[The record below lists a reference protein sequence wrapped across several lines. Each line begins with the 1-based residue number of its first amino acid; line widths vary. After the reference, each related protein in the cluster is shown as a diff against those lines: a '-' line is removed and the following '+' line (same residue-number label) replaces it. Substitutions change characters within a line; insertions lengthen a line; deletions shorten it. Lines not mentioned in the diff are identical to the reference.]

1 MHSPWRTFIL
11 PGVVLA
17 TKTPFKMLQCVRP
30 GLCFVLGRCR
40 ICCPTCFFEL
50 LQCVRPGVRLYRQ
63 ASYLQQKRLSKCYN
77 PFALAFV
84 SSRQVSL
91 LLPDLFARFA
101 AMRSPWR
108 TLVPPSVVFA
118 TKTVFNMLQCVNP
131 GLFFFSPGADQK
143 IMPIITTASLASL
156 GRPAAPRLRPSPGP
170 AKIPK
175 ASPSDGPPGPQN
187 QQSLCGNYAF
197 LCGNSCMGKGV
208 GEIAPGVGR
217 TSTANPPKGPI

>member
-1 MHSPWRTFIL
+1 MPNVF
-11 PGVVLA
+11 
-17 TKTPFKMLQCVRP
+17 FK
-30 GLCFVLGRCR
+30 
-40 ICCPTCFFEL
+40 L
-50 LQCVRPGVRLYRQ
+50 LQRVCPGVRLYRQ

-91 LLPDLFARFA
+91 LLPDIFARFA

-118 TKTVFNMLQCVNP
+118 TKTMFNMLQYVNP
-131 GLFFFSPGADQK
+131 GLCFFSPGADQ
-143 IMPIITTASLASL
+143 MPIITTASLASL
-156 GRPAAPRLRPSPGP
+156 GRPAAPPLRPSPGP

-187 QQSLCGNYAF
+187 QQSLCGNYTF
-197 LCGNSCMGKGV
+197 LCGNSYMGKGW
-208 GEIAPGVGR
+208 AKSPPGVGK
-217 TSTANPPKGPI
+217 TSAANPPKGLI